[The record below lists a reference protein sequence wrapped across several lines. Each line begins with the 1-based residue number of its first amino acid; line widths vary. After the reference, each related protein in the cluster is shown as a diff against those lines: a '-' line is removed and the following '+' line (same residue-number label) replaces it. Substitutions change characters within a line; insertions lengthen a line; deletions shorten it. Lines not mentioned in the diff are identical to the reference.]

1 MPGETPVLVVDAFT
15 NEPFRGNPA
24 GVVLLEKPRPD
35 DWMQSFAAEMKHAET
50 AFLVPEE
57 GGFHLRW
64 FTPVAEV
71 DLCGHATLA
80 SAHALW
86 ETGTLEAGHEAR
98 FRTRSGLLTARQ
110 VRGGIEMD
118 FPALP
123 PRPVEDCDSE
133 GGTGLVGAVVNKAL
147 SGAVCEA
154 IFRGLGARGRYV
166 GWNGSDYLVE
176 LDSEEAVRALKPDFA
191 TLGSIGTRGVIA
203 TAVAA
208 NTGGSAP
215 ANSGEP
221 ATAKGG
227 GSATAKGGGSSAPNG
242 GGSSTPNGGGYDFI
256 SRFFAP
262 AFGIDEDPV
271 TGSAH
276 CALGPYWGAK
286 LGKDEIVGYQ
296 ASPRGGT
303 IAIKLRGDR
312 VALVGRAVT
321 ILRGTIAV

>member
-1 MPGETPVLVVDAFT
+1 MTQPEKAEIPVLVVDAFT
-15 NEPFRGNPA
+15 TEPFRGNPA
-24 GVVLLEKPRPD
+24 GVVLLERPRAD
-35 DWMQSFAAEMKHAET
+35 EWMQSFAAEMKHAET
-50 AFLVPEE
+50 AFLLPEE

-64 FTPVAEV
+64 FTPLSEV

-86 ETGTLEAGHEAR
+86 ETGTLEAGHDAR

-110 VRGGIEMD
+110 TRAGIDMD
-118 FPALP
+118 FPAQP
-123 PRPVEDCDSE
+123 PRAVEECDSE
-133 GGTGLVGAVVNKAL
+133 GGTGLVGLVVNKAL

-154 IFRGLGARGRYV
+154 IFRGLGTRGRWV

-176 LDSEEAVRALKPDFA
+176 LDSEEAVRALKPDFGA
-191 TLGSIGTRGVIA
+191 LAPIGSRGIIA
-203 TAVAA
+203 TAP
-208 NTGGSAP
+208 S
-215 ANSGEP
+215 ED
-221 ATAKGG
+221 KEF
-227 GSATAKGGGSSAPNG
+227 
-242 GGSSTPNGGGYDFI
+242 DFI

-286 LGKDEIVGYQ
+286 LGKEDLVGYQ

-303 IAIKLRGDR
+303 VRVVLRGER
-312 VALVGRAVT
+312 VGLIGRAVT
-321 ILRGTIAV
+321 VLRGTIAA

>member
-110 VRGGIEMD
+110 SRAGIEMD
-118 FPALP
+118 FPAQP

-154 IFRGLGARGRYV
+154 IFRGLGVRGRYV
-166 GWNGSDYLVE
+166 GWNGSDYLIE

-203 TAVAA
+203 TAAA
-208 NTGGSAP
+208 GNGKGERASGSNGP
-215 ANSGEP
+215 A
-221 ATAKGG
+221 
-227 GSATAKGGGSSAPNG
+227 
-242 GGSSTPNGGGYDFI
+242 YDFI

-286 LGKDEIVGYQ
+286 LGKDEVLGYQ

-303 IAIKLRGDR
+303 VAIKLRGDR
-312 VALVGRAVT
+312 VALVGKAVT

>member
-1 MPGETPVLVVDAFT
+1 MPGDIPVLVVDAFT
-15 NEPFRGNPA
+15 SEPFRGNPA
-24 GVVLLEKPRPD
+24 GVVLLDKARSEE
-35 DWMQSFAAEMKHAET
+35 WMQSFAAEMKHAET

-64 FTPVAEV
+64 FTPMAEV

-86 ETGTLEAGHEAR
+86 ETGTLPAGEEGR

-110 VRGGIEMD
+110 GRSGIEMD
-118 FPALP
+118 FPAQP
-123 PRPVEDCDSE
+123 PQAVEDCDSQQV
-133 GGTGLVGAVVNKAL
+133 GTGLVGEVVNKAL
-147 SGAVCEA
+147 SGAVCES
-154 IFRGLGARGRYV
+154 IFRGLGARGGYV

-176 LDSEEAVRALKPDFA
+176 MSDEAAVRALQPDFQV
-191 TLGSIGTRGVIA
+191 LGTIGTRGVIA
-203 TAVAA
+203 TAAGNSSGNGA
-208 NTGGSAP
+208 PGSAK
-215 ANSGEP
+215 GEGS
-221 ATAKGG
+221 TKGE
-227 GSATAKGGGSSAPNG
+227 
-242 GGSSTPNGGGYDFI
+242 GYDFI

-276 CALGPYWGAK
+276 CALGPYWAGK
-286 LGKDEIVGYQ
+286 LGKDEVVGYQ

-303 IAIKLRGDR
+303 VRVKVRGDR
-312 VALVGRAVT
+312 VILVGRAVT

>member
-50 AFLVPEE
+50 AFLMPEE

-64 FTPVAEV
+64 FTPVSEV

-110 VRGGIEMD
+110 VRAGIEMD
-118 FPALP
+118 FPAQP

-154 IFRGLGARGRYV
+154 IFHGLGVRGRYV

-176 LDSEEAVRALKPDFA
+176 LDSEEEVRALKPDFA

-203 TAVAA
+203 TASAA
-208 NTGGSAP
+208 NGDRAP
-215 ANSGEP
+215 A
-221 ATAKGG
+221 
-227 GSATAKGGGSSAPNG
+227 
-242 GGSSTPNGGGYDFI
+242 YDFI

-286 LGKDEIVGYQ
+286 LGKDEVVGYQ

-312 VALVGRAVT
+312 VALVGKAVT

>member
-1 MPGETPVLVVDAFT
+1 MPGETPILVVDAFT
-15 NEPFRGNPA
+15 TEPFRGNPA

-35 DWMQSFAAEMKHAET
+35 DWMQAFAAEMKHAET

-110 VRGGIEMD
+110 TRNGIEMD
-118 FPALP
+118 FPAQP
-123 PRPVEDCDSE
+123 PRAVEDCDIE
-133 GGTGLVGAVVNKAL
+133 GGTGLVGEVVNKAL

-154 IFRGLGARGRYV
+154 IFRGLGQRGRYV

-176 LDSEEAVRALKPDFA
+176 LDSDEMVRALKPDFA
-191 TLGSIGTRGVIA
+191 ALGSIGTRGVIA
-203 TAVAA
+203 TAAA
-208 NTGGSAP
+208 S
-215 ANSGEP
+215 
-221 ATAKGG
+221 
-227 GSATAKGGGSSAPNG
+227 NG
-242 GGSSTPNGGGYDFI
+242 GGSPSPKGGASGAGSEPAVAYDFI

-276 CALGPYWGAK
+276 CALGPYWGQK
-286 LGKDEIVGYQ
+286 LGKDEVVGYQ
-296 ASPRGGT
+296 ASPRGGVVR
-303 IAIKLRGDR
+303 IALRGDR
-312 VALVGRAVT
+312 VALTGKAVT
-321 ILRGTIAV
+321 ILRGTISV

>member
-24 GVVLLEKPRPD
+24 GVVLLEKPRSD

-64 FTPVAEV
+64 FTPVSEV

-110 VRGGIEMD
+110 VRAGIEMD
-118 FPALP
+118 FPAQP

-133 GGTGLVGAVVNKAL
+133 GGTGLVGEVVNKAL

-154 IFRGLGARGRYV
+154 IFRGLGVRGRYV

-176 LDSEEAVRALKPDFA
+176 LDSEEEVRGLKPDYA

-203 TAVAA
+203 TAAA
-208 NTGGSAP
+208 NGDEGSA
-215 ANSGEP
+215 GER
-221 ATAKGG
+221 TSDAKGERA
-227 GSATAKGGGSSAPNG
+227 SASKGERASDSSGPA
-242 GGSSTPNGGGYDFI
+242 YDFI